1 MLNIVLIRSGRT
13 EYDCQGRIQG
23 TLDVPLS
30 EDGRREVLVCA
41 DELLARGGTIAA
53 LYAGP
58 CRSAQETA
66 DILAE
71 RLKLK
76 SKMVESLQNIDQGLW
91 QGMTFDEVKSKQPKV
106 YRQWQEHPETVCPP
120 EGETLQD
127 ARERLQKSLAK
138 LAKKHKSG
146 TIALVLGHPLTSVLR
161 AMLRD
166 EQPAACAAECVKA
179 PLWESLDVPAEQ
191 PPR

>member
-1 MLNIVLIRSGRT
+1 
-13 EYDCQGRIQG
+13 
-23 TLDVPLS
+23 
-30 EDGRREVLVCA
+30 
-41 DELLARGGTIAA
+41 
-53 LYAGP
+53 
-58 CRSAQETA
+58 
-66 DILAE
+66 
-71 RLKLK
+71 
-76 SKMVESLQNIDQGLW
+76 
-91 QGMTFDEVKSKQPKV
+91 MTFDEVKSKQPKV

-179 PLWESLDVPAEQ
+179 PLWESLDVPADQ